1 MTPSAGVSEHMTVM
15 VVGGAGFLGSHVV
28 DRFLADGSS
37 VDVVDDLSTG
47 SLSNLSSARSS
58 ASEGALR
65 IHTVDATIAEFA
77 EIVRSTRPDVLFV
90 SALLTGS
97 SAEGA
102 SAVKSFA
109 LAASVLNAALKA
121 RVSKVVVTLPA
132 AVLYGDVAARD
143 LPIKEDREHYP
154 VGINGVVA
162 QAIIELLEMY
172 RRDHG
177 IEFTILA
184 VATIYGPRQKPQNN
198 VVSRFI
204 QAHHSSELPVIH
216 GDGKQTRDFLY
227 VDDAVDAASRA
238 CTKGDGLLLHV
249 GSGLQTSIKDLWALI
264 GENAPATLDAKANR
278 GVQRMSL
285 SGSRARLHLGWSPW
299 TSLSDGLSAT
309 TQAVKR
315 P

>member
-1 MTPSAGVSEHMTVM
+1 MTPPAGVSDHMTVM
-15 VVGGAGFLGSHVV
+15 VVGGAGFFGSHVV

-121 RVSKVVVTLPA
+121 RVSKVVVTLPSTA
-132 AVLYGDVAARD
+132 SSSWHQRGRSTGD
-143 LPIKEDREHYP
+143 Y
-154 VGINGVVA
+154 
-162 QAIIELLEMY
+162 
-172 RRDHG
+172 
-177 IEFTILA
+177 
-184 VATIYGPRQKPQNN
+184 
-198 VVSRFI
+198 
-204 QAHHSSELPVIH
+204 
-216 GDGKQTRDFLY
+216 
-227 VDDAVDAASRA
+227 
-238 CTKGDGLLLHV
+238 
-249 GSGLQTSIKDLWALI
+249 
-264 GENAPATLDAKANR
+264 
-278 GVQRMSL
+278 
-285 SGSRARLHLGWSPW
+285 
-299 TSLSDGLSAT
+299 
-309 TQAVKR
+309 
-315 P
+315 

>member
-1 MTPSAGVSEHMTVM
+1 MTPPAGVSDHMTVM
-15 VVGGAGFLGSHVV
+15 VVGGAGFFGSHVV

-58 ASEGALR
+58 ATEGALR

-121 RVSKVVVTLPA
+121 RVSKVIVTLPA
-132 AVLYGDVAARD
+132 AVLYGEVAARD
-143 LPIKEDREHYP
+143 LPIKEDRQRHP

-162 QAIIELLEMY
+162 LAVIELLEMY

-177 IEFTILA
+177 IEFTVLGL
-184 VATIYGPRQKPQNN
+184 ATIYGPRQKPQNN

-204 QAHHSSELPVIH
+204 QAHHSLESPVIH
-216 GDGKQTRDFLY
+216 GDGKQTRDFLF
-227 VDDAVDAASRA
+227 VDDAASRA

-249 GSGLQTSIKDLWALI
+249 GSGQQTSIKDLWALI
-264 GENAPATLDAKANR
+264 GENSPATMDAKANR

-285 SGSRARLHLGWSPW
+285 SGSRARLHLGWTPW
-299 TSLSDGLSAT
+299 TSLGDGLSAT
-309 TQAVKR
+309 TQAATR

>member
-1 MTPSAGVSEHMTVM
+1 M
-15 VVGGAGFLGSHVV
+15 
-28 DRFLADGSS
+28 
-37 VDVVDDLSTG
+37 
-47 SLSNLSSARSS
+47 
-58 ASEGALR
+58 R

-102 SAVKSFA
+102 SAVKSFS

-132 AVLYGDVAARD
+132 AVLYGEVAARD
-143 LPIKEDREHYP
+143 LPIKEDRQRHP

-162 QAIIELLEMY
+162 LAIIELLEMY

-177 IEFTILA
+177 IEFTVLGL
-184 VATIYGPRQKPQNN
+184 ATIYGPRQKPQNN

-204 QAHHSSELPVIH
+204 QAHHSSESPVIH

-249 GSGLQTSIKDLWALI
+249 GSGQQTSIKDLWALI
-264 GENAPATLDAKANR
+264 GENSPATMDAKANR

-285 SGSRARLHLGWSPW
+285 SGSRARLHLGWTPW
-299 TSLSDGLSAT
+299 TSLGDGLSAT
-309 TQAVKR
+309 TQAATR